1 LHISS
6 GGDPAGFAVV
16 AMGRWGGLE
25 LSYGSDLDVMYVFEG
40 ESDRERA
47 LRVAT
52 DLGRVL
58 SEPGRHG
65 DAYALDAEIRPEGR
79 KGPLARSLESYRRY
93 YQDWVEPWE
102 ILALVRARPV
112 AVDPALA
119 EAFDRLLDEA
129 VWNRPVTDAFVRSIR
144 EIKARV
150 ENERIPANED
160 PDFHL
165 KLGRGSLSDIEF
177 MTQLMQ
183 LRHGAAHESLR
194 TPGTLDSLAALR
206 HQELLTREEA
216 DTLIE
221 SYLFCTR
228 VRLRLHLQVGSASDS
243 LPTDPDELARLAS
256 SLGFSRAAELRE
268 HYRRVTRRAR
278 QVFEERFY
286 E

>member
-1 LHISS
+1 
-6 GGDPAGFAVV
+6 
-16 AMGRWGGLE
+16 
-25 LSYGSDLDVMYVFEG
+25 MYAFES
-40 ESDRERA
+40 ERDRDRA

-65 DAYALDAEIRPEGR
+65 EAYTLDAEIRPEGR
-79 KGPLARSLESYRRY
+79 RGPLARSLESYRRY

-112 AVDPALA
+112 AGDPALSA
-119 EAFDRLLDEA
+119 AFAGLLEE
-129 VWNRPVTDAFVRSIR
+129 VIWNRPVTDAAVRSIR

-177 MTQLMQ
+177 LTQLMQ
-183 LRHGAAHESLR
+183 LRHGATHESLR
-194 TPGTLDSLAALR
+194 TPGTLDSLNALR
-206 HQELLTREEA
+206 QQELLTREEA